1 MTAYMIV
8 ILTGKDQLEKK
19 GVNFE
24 EQVLSF
30 HSEIKAVV
38 RFYTLTHNEELNCT
52 YYLNNSVMKLSHVST
67 LRLYTP
73 CLSIY
78 IR

>member
-1 MTAYMIV
+1 MTSYMIV
-8 ILTGKDQLEKK
+8 IFTGKDQLDKK

-38 RFYTLTHNEELNCT
+38 RSYTLTHKEELNCT
-52 YYLNNSVMKLSHVST
+52 YYLNNYKS
-67 LRLYTP
+67 
-73 CLSIY
+73 
-78 IR
+78 